1 MTTRSRFLLLSAFM
15 ILLYTAASFTPYA
28 QTTAKKSS
36 VSTAKTNRYLY
47 VATPGI
53 RHYLGYGGHGI
64 LVFDIENNH
73 KFVKRIKTE
82 GFRQDNSVSP
92 NANANPN
99 VNMDLYRPRT
109 GAPSNV
115 KGVAV
120 SVPLNSIYVSTLE
133 SVQRIDLATEKI
145 IWEKRYEGGADR
157 MSISPDGKIMYLP
170 SLEKTFWNVV
180 DCETGEII
188 APKIEVVKR
197 AHNTIYGP
205 SGNFAYLA
213 DIASPLLHVADTKT
227 HTIVKKVGPFGN
239 GIRPFTINGDESLVF
254 VTVDSL
260 LGFEVGD
267 LKTGKKLAR
276 IGVQG
281 WLPGPVRRHG
291 NPSHGIGLT
300 PDEKEIWLCDGHN
313 MRLHIFSA
321 VAPYQQLTT
330 IPLQDM
336 PGWVT
341 FSLDGKYAY
350 PSSGEVID
358 VKTRK
363 ILYTLQDENYN
374 SVASEKMLEVQMS
387 GGKAVRIADQ
397 FGLGRANNG
406 KTNTALK

>member
-1 MTTRSRFLLLSAFM
+1 MTRYRFLFLTAFM
-15 ILLYTAASFTPYA
+15 ILLYTAASVTTYA
-28 QTTAKKSS
+28 QTAKKST

-73 KFVKRIKTE
+73 KFVKRIKTK
-82 GFRQDNSVSP
+82 GFREDNSGTAA
-92 NANANPN
+92 AN
-99 VNMDLYRPRT
+99 DLYRPT
-109 GAPSNV
+109 NGAPSNV

-133 SVQRIDLATEKI
+133 AVQRIDLATEKI
-145 IWEKRYEGGADR
+145 IWEKKYEGGADR

-188 APKIEVVKR
+188 APKIEVVRR

-239 GIRPFTINGDESLVF
+239 GIRPFTINSDESLVF

-313 MRLHIFSA
+313 MRLHIFSG

-406 KTNTALK
+406 KSNTALK

>member
-1 MTTRSRFLLLSAFM
+1 MNNKSRFLLKAVM
-15 ILLYTAASFTPYA
+15 MLLITAGSLTSNS
-28 QTTAKKSS
+28 QTTAKKSP

-73 KFVKRIKTE
+73 KFVKRIKTQ
-82 GFRQDNSVSP
+82 GFREDNSGAASP
-92 NANANPN
+92 AGS
-99 VNMDLYRPRT
+99 DLYRPAN

-133 SVQRIDLATEKI
+133 TVQRIDLATDKI
-145 IWEKRYEGGADR
+145 IWEKKYEGGADR

-188 APKIEVVKR
+188 APKIEVVRR

-205 SGNFAYLA
+205 SGNFVYLA

-227 HTIVKKVGPFGN
+227 HTVVRKVGPFGN
-239 GIRPFTINGDESLVF
+239 GIRPFTINSDESLVF

-276 IGVQG
+276 IPVQG

-321 VAPYQQLTT
+321 TAPYQQLTT

-363 ILYTLQDENYN
+363 ILYTLQDEFNN
-374 SVASEKMLEVQMS
+374 SVASEKMMEVQIS
-387 GGKAVRIADQ
+387 NGKAVRIADQ
-397 FGLGRANNG
+397 FGLGRAQSA
-406 KTNTALK
+406 KSNTAHK